1 MTFDA
6 QAWLADARSLI
17 GEVNVLTADRGED
30 LSSFVKDWRGKF
42 QSPVLAVLRPA
53 TTAEVQALV
62 RLAARAGVAIVP
74 QGGNTGLCG
83 ASVPTPSGTQVV
95 LQLGRMNKLRELDVR
110 NNTVTVEAGYILQ
123 RLQELAASAGR
134 LFPLSLGAEGSC
146 QIGGNLAT
154 NAGGIQVLRYGNMR
168 ELVLGLEVVLPDGE
182 VLDLLRALRKDNTG
196 YDLKQMFIGSEG
208 TLGIITAA
216 TLKLF
221 PLPTAEASAF
231 AGVKSL
237 EDAVSVLDA
246 MRASMGD
253 RFTAFELIS
262 HPAYE
267 LVRQYF
273 PDTPPLLEQECAWYL
288 LMKAADGGDGSA
300 LNDAM
305 QAALMACLEQG
316 IISDVALASSLAQT
330 KVLWDL
336 RENVTHAQQMDG
348 GNIKH
353 DVALPISRI
362 PSFVEGMLPE
372 LEKAFPGVRPMI
384 YGHLGDGNLHFN
396 VSAPNGVDS
405 KAWQTRTDAVNK
417 IIHDATVGLR
427 GSISAEHGI
436 GQLKR
441 DELPHYKTS
450 VEMDVM
456 HRIKK
461 ALDPQNL
468 MNPGKVLNT

>member
-6 QAWLADARSLI
+6 QAWLAEARSLI
-17 GEVNVLTADRGED
+17 GETNVLTPNREED
-30 LSSFVKDWRGKF
+30 LSAFVKDWRGKF
-42 QSPVLAVLRPA
+42 QGPALAVLRPA
-53 TTAEVQALV
+53 TTAEVQGLV

-83 ASVPTPSGTQVV
+83 ASVPMTSGRQVV
-95 LQLGRMNKLRELDVR
+95 LQLGRMNKVRELDVR

-123 RLQELAASAGR
+123 QLQELAASAGR

-154 NAGGIQVLRYGNMR
+154 NAGGMQVLRYGNMR

-196 YDLKQMFIGSEG
+196 YDLKQLFIGSEG
-208 TLGIITAA
+208 TLGIVTAA

-221 PLPTAEASAF
+221 PLPTAETSAF
-231 AGVKSL
+231 AGVASL
-237 EDAVSVLDA
+237 EDAISVLDV

-253 RFTAFELIS
+253 RFSAFELIS
-262 HPAYE
+262 HPALE

-273 PDTPPLLEQECAWYL
+273 PDTPPLLEQDCAWYL

-305 QAALMACLEQG
+305 QAALMACMEQG
-316 IISDVALASSLAQT
+316 TIKDVALASSLAQT
-330 KVLWDL
+330 QVLWDL

-353 DVALPISRI
+353 DVALPISRL
-362 PSFVEGMLPE
+362 PAFVEGMLPE
-372 LEKAFPGVRPMI
+372 LAHAFPGVRPII

-396 VSAPNGVDS
+396 VSAPDGVDA

-417 IIHDATVGLR
+417 IIHDATVALR
-427 GSISAEHGI
+427 GSISAEHGV

-441 DELPHYKTS
+441 DELLHYKTAI
-450 VEMDVM
+450 EMDVM

-468 MNPGKVLNT
+468 LNPGKVLNT